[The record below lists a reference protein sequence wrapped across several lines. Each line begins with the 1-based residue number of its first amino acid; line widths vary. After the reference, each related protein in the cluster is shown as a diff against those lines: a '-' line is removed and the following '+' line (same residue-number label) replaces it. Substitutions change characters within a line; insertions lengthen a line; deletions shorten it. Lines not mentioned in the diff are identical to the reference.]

1 MQYNEYK
8 MIMEQVTT
16 SGGNREHNKRTHK
29 INHNTRLLQ
38 QKRKKIHHR
47 HHIRR
52 LRNRAESLPG
62 QTASGSGNPGLRL
75 RFRPRH
81 KIFPGT
87 RL

>member
-38 QKRKKIHHR
+38 PKRKKIHHQ

-52 LRNRAESLPG
+52 LRHHTESLPG
-62 QTASGSGNPGLRL
+62 QTASGSRNPRLRL
-75 RFRPRH
+75 RFRP
-81 KIFPGT
+81 
-87 RL
+87 